1 MKYFE
6 TEWLLRILSALLM
19 GSLIGYERHS
29 RSKEAGVRT
38 HAVVAVA
45 ACVLMLISRYAFP
58 DAAKNDPARIAA
70 QVVSGVSF
78 LGAGIIFVN
87 KGTIQGLTTAAGIW
101 ATAAI
106 GMCFGTG
113 MYVIGFF
120 TGILIFCI
128 QMLFPKIFRY
138 SPPRNLMKITVHLS
152 TEGTANTVN
161 RLLDRMSL
169 NHSENSLSSDG
180 KGSWYVK
187 TEISTH
193 SDIDP
198 DQIVSE
204 MKKDP
209 QVLDVT
215 IEE

>member
-6 TEWLLRILSALLM
+6 AEWLLRILGALLM
-19 GSLIGYERHS
+19 GSLIGYERRS

-45 ACVLMLISRYAFP
+45 SCVLMLISRYAFF
-58 DAAKNDPARIAA
+58 DAARNDPARIAA
-70 QVVSGVSF
+70 QVVSGVGF

-120 TGILIFCI
+120 TGLLIFI
-128 QMLFPKIFRY
+128 IEMAFPKLFHNI
-138 SPPRNLMKITVHLS
+138 SPRSLMNITVHLS
-152 TEGTANTVN
+152 RDGTSYVVN
-161 RLLDRMSL
+161 RLLDQLHL
-169 NHSENSLSSDG
+169 NHSENVVSSDG
-180 KGSWYVK
+180 KDGWYVK
-187 TEISTH
+187 TEIATH
-193 SDIDP
+193 GDIDP
-198 DQIVSE
+198 IRIISE

-209 QVLDVT
+209 KVLDVT
-215 IEE
+215 IGE

>member
-1 MKYFE
+1 MEYFK
-6 TEWLLRILSALLM
+6 TEWLLRIICALLM

-38 HAVVAVA
+38 HAIVAVA

-70 QVVSGVSF
+70 QVVSGVGF

-87 KGTIQGLTTAAGIW
+87 KGTIQGLTTAAGIL

-113 MYVIGFF
+113 MYAIGAF
-120 TGILIFCI
+120 TGLLIFCV
-128 QMLFPKIFRY
+128 QMLLPKLLRY

-152 TEGTANTVN
+152 KDATANVVN
-161 RLLDRMSL
+161 GLLDRMRL
-169 NHSENSLSSDG
+169 NHTENTVSSDG
-180 KGSWYVK
+180 KDGWQVK

-193 SDIDP
+193 GDIDP
-198 DQIVSE
+198 IRIVSE

-209 QVLDVT
+209 RVLDVT

>member
-1 MKYFE
+1 MEYFE
-6 TEWLLRILSALLM
+6 TEWLLRILCALLM

-38 HAVVAVA
+38 HAVVAVS
-45 ACVLMLISRYAFP
+45 ACVLMLISRYAFI
-58 DAAKNDPARIAA
+58 DSAKNDPARIAA
-70 QVVSGVSF
+70 QVVSGISF

-120 TGILIFCI
+120 TGILIFCV
-128 QMLFPKIFRY
+128 QMLFPKLFRY
-138 SPPRNLMKITVHLS
+138 NPPRNLMNITVHLS
-152 TEGTANTVN
+152 PDASASIVNT
-161 RLLDRMSL
+161 LLEQMRL
-169 NHSENSLSSDG
+169 NHSENIVSSDG
-180 KGSWYVK
+180 NGGWNVK

-198 DQIVSE
+198 NRIISE

-209 QVLDVT
+209 KVLDVS

>member
-1 MKYFE
+1 MEYFE
-6 TEWLLRILSALLM
+6 TEWLLRILCALLM

-38 HAVVAVA
+38 HAVVAVT
-45 ACVLMLISRYAFP
+45 ACVLMLVSRYAFP

-87 KGTIQGLTTAAGIW
+87 KGAIQGLTTAAGMW
-101 ATAAI
+101 STAAI

-113 MYVIGFF
+113 MYRIGLFA
-120 TGILIFCI
+120 GALIFCI
-128 QMLFPKIFRY
+128 QALFPKIFPY
-138 SPPRNLMKITVHLS
+138 SPPRNLMKIVIHLPHDAS
-152 TEGTANTVN
+152 VSVVNQLLIKMNLNHTENTVA
-161 RLLDRMSL
+161 
-169 NHSENSLSSDG
+169 SDG
-180 KGSWYVK
+180 NGGWYVK

-198 DQIVSE
+198 EKILSE
-204 MKKDP
+204 MKQDP
-209 QVLDVT
+209 KILDVT